1 MSTLWTPDGE
11 YEPHQSGDAPAGA
24 QEEYAE
30 PTADQLH
37 EAQRIADELRAAD
50 PAVVVANHCYGF
62 FELAAVHLSSQP
74 PNLSAAAMAIDA
86 LAGILDQLGERLG
99 QYRQELSDALG
110 QLRLAFIQ
118 LSSIGPQ
125 DGGSA

>member
-1 MSTLWTPDGE
+1 MT
-11 YEPHQSGDAPAGA
+11 
-24 QEEYAE
+24 
-30 PTADQLH
+30 
-37 EAQRIADELRAAD
+37 
-50 PAVVVANHCYGF
+50 
-62 FELAAVHLSSQP
+62 
-74 PNLSAAAMAIDA
+74 IDA